1 MGFMMRIY
9 TITAF
14 CALGLLFN
22 LETCAGE
29 LSNKMFYA
37 EIMVEEGAIQNI
49 SNLFTTLQAINITV
63 DNSLLI
69 ISQFSITTVCEI
81 RGNKTICKCS
91 DGYIWSGAVCDSQP
105 DCCNQIECSVK
116 TSQPT
121 PMCLPKT
128 RVIISGSATFP
139 DAYNSLYSNTG
150 SPEYKAFTST
160 KTEELKQ
167 VYSTFSGFDS
177 LVITGI
183 RQGSVIVDFL
193 MTVNAPLNSSQLE
206 SKTNTLQTSMNATF
220 QLTTTGLVQIYAP
233 NETICYD
240 STQQLSCTMNDPSFD
255 SCSWKLTAGNNVYAL
270 VNGTEV
276 LVEPS
281 CSLTLLK
288 TSQIWQ
294 GTYNCSF
301 SKGFITHTASATL
314 DIALLPENIQILS
327 GPQYPDCSVD
337 EEKSLQVNV
346 TCTIKNSTENYTMS
360 WSFVGTSGG
369 LNSSTNANG
378 FISNSVIVSVQCKS
392 QSDIIVT
399 CQYINRK
406 SQQESANLTLPV
418 IYMGTPVCQA
428 NGDWPKAKASTTA
441 QLACIGERVGMRTRP
456 CLSTGSWGIE
466 TSPCVNRDLNNILQ
480 DTYSLLKGRGSPES
494 IASDIFGRLK
504 NSTNSTVSINTYA
517 NINASVT
524 ILQNMNNA
532 SANVTLGQ
540 IILPDLLASSN
551 NILSISLKNSW
562 TELTSAQSK
571 NSSLSEQYL
580 MSMEG
585 LITKTHINIS
595 ESLPRCKYAN
605 VELVSQAAEKN
616 SSIKVLNASIILP
629 EGIVK
634 AVAFSTLSELLPT
647 NEDTTTNSIILSV
660 TLQNST
666 LKNDI
671 SITFPLINSRPR
683 NYEIDCVYWDF
694 TSSQFSGN
702 GCDWTYTGVNTEAVC
717 TCNHLTSFATLMS
730 KHPISLKFQDEITYV
745 GLGASVCSLTL
756 CLIIEFLVW
765 NTVVKS
771 NISHFRHTALVNI
784 SLCLLLAD
792 CSFLAS
798 SFLSI
803 NHSNWCPYLVIIKH
817 YCYLAMFFWMLCLS
831 MMLLHQLM
839 FVFHQLRKK
848 VYLTFSI
855 CLGYICPLF
864 IVILTF
870 IAYQNGKENYY
881 YSSETC
887 WLVYEGTL
895 KGSIYAFIFPVLI
908 IVVINFLSMMVV
920 ITKLLRPQVSDGSK
934 ADEKDITKSILK
946 AVVFLTPIFG
956 VTWILGFFVLTIDL
970 TEGPLAFFINYAFI
984 IVNSFQGVLILITGC
999 FGEKKVRD
1007 ALLKYFISTPPKPTK
1022 NESSTKVVS
1031 IIKK

>member
-1 MGFMMRIY
+1 
-9 TITAF
+9 
-14 CALGLLFN
+14 
-22 LETCAGE
+22 
-29 LSNKMFYA
+29 
-37 EIMVEEGAIQNI
+37 
-49 SNLFTTLQAINITV
+49 
-63 DNSLLI
+63 
-69 ISQFSITTVCEI
+69 
-81 RGNKTICKCS
+81 
-91 DGYIWSGAVCDSQP
+91 
-105 DCCNQIECSVK
+105 
-116 TSQPT
+116 
-121 PMCLPKT
+121 
-128 RVIISGSATFP
+128 
-139 DAYNSLYSNTG
+139 
-150 SPEYKAFTST
+150 
-160 KTEELKQ
+160 
-167 VYSTFSGFDS
+167 
-177 LVITGI
+177 
-183 RQGSVIVDFL
+183 
-193 MTVNAPLNSSQLE
+193 
-206 SKTNTLQTSMNATF
+206 
-220 QLTTTGLVQIYAP
+220 
-233 NETICYD
+233 
-240 STQQLSCTMNDPSFD
+240 
-255 SCSWKLTAGNNVYAL
+255 
-270 VNGTEV
+270 
-276 LVEPS
+276 
-281 CSLTLLK
+281 
-288 TSQIWQ
+288 
-294 GTYNCSF
+294 
-301 SKGFITHTASATL
+301 
-314 DIALLPENIQILS
+314 
-327 GPQYPDCSVD
+327 
-337 EEKSLQVNV
+337 
-346 TCTIKNSTENYTMS
+346 
-360 WSFVGTSGG
+360 
-369 LNSSTNANG
+369 
-378 FISNSVIVSVQCKS
+378 
-392 QSDIIVT
+392 
-399 CQYINRK
+399 
-406 SQQESANLTLPV
+406 
-418 IYMGTPVCQA
+418 
-428 NGDWPKAKASTTA
+428 
-441 QLACIGERVGMRTRP
+441 
-456 CLSTGSWGIE
+456 
-466 TSPCVNRDLNNILQ
+466 
-480 DTYSLLKGRGSPES
+480 
-494 IASDIFGRLK
+494 
-504 NSTNSTVSINTYA
+504 
-517 NINASVT
+517 
-524 ILQNMNNA
+524 
-532 SANVTLGQ
+532 
-540 IILPDLLASSN
+540 
-551 NILSISLKNSW
+551 
-562 TELTSAQSK
+562 
-571 NSSLSEQYL
+571 
-580 MSMEG
+580 MEG

-984 IVNSFQGVLILITGC
+984 IVNSFQVRYWRCLNFDYWVFWREKGTPIISFAFYNVLVYELH
-999 FGEKKVRD
+999 KMH
-1007 ALLKYFISTPPKPTK
+1007 
-1022 NESSTKVVS
+1022 
-1031 IIKK
+1031 